1 MKPRPE
7 VVVLDR
13 TGVILHANEAW
24 ALGTAAGA
32 HPFGRGSSYFAVS
45 GMAGEIEAG
54 IRAVLEGRRSE
65 FRSEYPVASGGPRA
79 GDVRRMLVAATALAT
94 DGGGAIVTHT
104 DMTAERSAEEE
115 LQRAKQAAEAADH
128 AKSAFLASMSHEL
141 RTPLNSIIGFS
152 QLLEDGTGG
161 ALTERQHKYAVN
173 ILTSGRQLLDLID
186 NVLELT
192 KVEAGHLSLQL
203 SLFEVEAVLRDLH
216 TLVQRLA
223 ERKRIAL
230 TMEAGED
237 LLPVTA
243 DRPKVK
249 QVLFNLLSNAIKFT
263 PEGGAV
269 GVRASRV
276 VSPPD
281 ASPAAGGWFEV
292 VVSDTGIGIPAER
305 LDHLFDTFVPTG
317 PTGGEGAGGGERPG
331 VGLAL
336 ARRLVELHG
345 GRIRVESAVGS
356 GTTVTVQLPVAAR
369 SAETPVAV
377 VGSTHGETER
387 PGPLVLVVEDDPQA
401 GELLSDYL
409 RAGGYA
415 VARAHTGEQALRL
428 VRDLQP
434 VAITLD
440 LLLPDRDGLE
450 LLALLKSLPATH
462 EIPVIVVSVTAP
474 RDVAIQLGAFA
485 WLMKPVQRSALLE
498 VLDRALQAAGAVP
511 LATGSGTG

>member
-1 MKPRPE
+1 MTAPKPE
-7 VVVLDR
+7 MVVLDR
-13 TGVILHANEAW
+13 TGEILHANEAW
-24 ALGTAAGA
+24 ALGTGAGA
-32 HPFGRGSSYFAVS
+32 NAFGRGSSYFGVT
-45 GMAGEIEAG
+45 GTAGDMEAG

-65 FRSEYPVASGGPRA
+65 FRSEVRA
-79 GDVRRMLVAATALAT
+79 GSGRLVLVAATALAT

-104 DMTAERSAEEE
+104 DVTAERSAEVE
-115 LQRAKQAAEAADH
+115 LLRARQTAEAADH
-128 AKSAFLASMSHEL
+128 ARSAFLASMSHEL

-173 ILTSGRQLLDLID
+173 ILASGRQLLELID

-192 KVEAGHLSLQL
+192 KVEAGYLSLQL

-230 TMEAGED
+230 TMKAGED

-249 QVLFNLLSNAIKFT
+249 QILFNLLSNAIKFT

-269 GVRASRV
+269 SVRAGRV
-276 VSPPD
+276 ASPPD
-281 ASPAAGGWFEV
+281 ASPGDWFEV
-292 VVSDTGIGIPAER
+292 VVSDSGMGIPAER
-305 LDHLFDTFVPTG
+305 LDHLFDAFRRPGEDTG
-317 PTGGEGAGGGERPG
+317 ERGRPG

-336 ARRLVELHG
+336 ARRLVEVHG
-345 GRIRVESAVGS
+345 GRIRVESVLGS

-369 SAETPVAV
+369 STESPVAM
-377 VGSTHGETER
+377 VGQTRGEAER
-387 PGPLVLVVEDDPQA
+387 HGPLVLVVEDDRQA

-409 RAGGYA
+409 TGGGYA
-415 VARAHTGEQALRL
+415 VVRAHTGEQALRL
-428 VRDLQP
+428 VRDVQP

-450 LLALLKSLPATH
+450 VLALLKSLPATH
-462 EIPVIVVSVTAP
+462 DIPVVVVSVTAP
-474 RDVAIQLGAFA
+474 RDVAMQLGAFA
-485 WLMKPVQRSALLE
+485 WLTKPVQRSTLLE
-498 VLDRALQAAGAVP
+498 MLDRALQGTGGVP
-511 LATGSGTG
+511 LAAGGEAG

>member
-1 MKPRPE
+1 MTPPPRPE
-7 VVVLDR
+7 IVVLDR
-13 TGVILHANEAW
+13 TGVILQANEAW
-24 ALGTAAGA
+24 ALGAGAGA
-32 HPFGRGSSYFAVS
+32 HTFGRGGSYFVVT
-45 GMAGEIEAG
+45 GTAGEMEAG

-65 FRSEYPVASGGPRA
+65 FRSEYREASG
-79 GDVRRMLVAATALAT
+79 RRVLVAATALAT

-104 DMTAERSAEEE
+104 DVTAERSAEAE
-115 LQRAKQAAEAADH
+115 LQRAKQTAEAADH
-128 AKSAFLASMSHEL
+128 ARAAFLASMSHEL

-152 QLLEDGTGG
+152 QLLEDGTAG

-173 ILTSGRQLLDLID
+173 ILTSGRQLLELID

-203 SLFEVEAVLRDLH
+203 SLFEVAAVLRDLH

-230 TMEAGED
+230 TLNAGED

-249 QVLFNLLSNAIKFT
+249 QILFNLLSNAIKFT

-269 GVRASRV
+269 AVRASRAAP
-276 VSPPD
+276 PPD
-281 ASPAAGGWFEV
+281 AAPTAGDWFEF
-292 VVSDTGIGIPAER
+292 VVSDSGAGIPAER
-305 LDHLFDTFVPTG
+305 LDHLFDAFVRPG
-317 PTGGEGAGGGERPG
+317 SEGGGGERPG

-356 GTTVTVQLPVAAR
+356 GTTVTVQLPLAAR
-369 SAETPVAV
+369 SPESPVAV
-377 VGSTHGETER
+377 VGPTRGEAER
-387 PGPLVLVVEDDPQA
+387 PGPLVLVVEDDRQA

-409 RAGGYA
+409 TGGGYA
-415 VARAHTGEQALRL
+415 VVRAHTGEQALRL
-428 VRDLQP
+428 VRDMQP

-450 LLALLKSLPATH
+450 VLALLKSLPATH
-462 EIPVIVVSVTAP
+462 DIPVVVVSVTAP
-474 RDVAIQLGAFA
+474 RDVAMQLGAFA
-485 WLMKPVQRSALLE
+485 WLTKPVQRSALLE

-511 LATGSGTG
+511 LAAGGDAG

>member
-1 MKPRPE
+1 MTTRPRPE

-13 TGVILHANEAW
+13 SGVILHANEAW

-32 HPFGRGSSYFAVS
+32 PPFGRGSSYFAVS
-45 GMAGEIEAG
+45 GTAGEIEAG

-65 FRSEYPVASGGPRA
+65 FRSEVQVAPRGAAA

-173 ILTSGRQLLDLID
+173 ILTSGRHLLELID

-230 TMEAGED
+230 TMKAGED

-276 VSPPD
+276 APD
-281 ASPAAGGWFEV
+281 VAPGPGDWFEV
-292 VVSDTGIGIPAER
+292 VVSDSGVGIAAER
-305 LDHLFDTFVPTG
+305 LDRLFDAFVRTG
-317 PTGGEGAGGGERPG
+317 PAGDAGGAERPG
-331 VGLAL
+331 VGLAM

-345 GRIRVESAVGS
+345 GRIRVESTVGS

-369 SAETPVAV
+369 ATETPVAV
-377 VGSTHGETER
+377 VGPTRGETER
-387 PGPLVLVVEDDPQA
+387 AGPLVLVVEDDRQA

-409 RAGGYA
+409 TGGGYA

-462 EIPVIVVSVTAP
+462 EIPVVVVSVTAP

-511 LATGSGTG
+511 LAAGGGG

>member
-1 MKPRPE
+1 M
-7 VVVLDR
+7 VVLDR
-13 TGVILHANEAW
+13 AGVILHANEAW
-24 ALGTAAGA
+24 ALGTGAGA
-32 HPFGRGSSYFAVS
+32 HAFGRGSSYFVVT
-45 GMAGEIEAG
+45 GTAGDMEAG
-54 IRAVLEGRRSE
+54 IHAVLEGRRSE
-65 FRSEYPVASGGPRA
+65 FRSEYRAASE
-79 GDVRRMLVAATALAT
+79 RRVLVAATALAT

-104 DMTAERSAEEE
+104 DVTAERSAEED
-115 LQRAKQAAEAADH
+115 LQRAKQTAEAADH
-128 AKSAFLASMSHEL
+128 ARSAFLASMSHEL

-173 ILTSGRQLLDLID
+173 ILTSGRQLLELID

-223 ERKRIAL
+223 ERKRIGL
-230 TMEAGED
+230 TMKAGED

-249 QVLFNLLSNAIKFT
+249 QILFNLLSNAIKFT

-269 GVRASRV
+269 SVRAGRV
-276 VSPPD
+276 APPPD
-281 ASPAAGGWFEV
+281 VAPGEWFEV
-292 VVSDTGIGIPAER
+292 VVSDSGVGIPAER
-305 LDHLFDTFVPTG
+305 LDHLFDAFVRPG
-317 PTGGEGAGGGERPG
+317 DDAGGGGRPG

-345 GRIRVESAVGS
+345 GRIRVESAIGS

-369 SAETPVAV
+369 STESPVAV
-377 VGSTHGETER
+377 VDPSRGEAER
-387 PGPLVLVVEDDPQA
+387 PGPLVLVVEDDRQA

-409 RAGGYA
+409 TGGGYA
-415 VARAHTGEQALRL
+415 VIRAHTGEQALRL
-428 VRDLQP
+428 VRDVQP

-450 LLALLKSLPATH
+450 VLALLKSLPATH
-462 EIPVIVVSVTAP
+462 DIPVVVVSVTAP
-474 RDVAIQLGAFA
+474 RDVAMQLGAFA
-485 WLMKPVQRSALLE
+485 WLTKPVQRSALLE
-498 VLDRALQAAGAVP
+498 VLDRALQAASAVP
-511 LATGSGTG
+511 LAAGGEAG

>member
-1 MKPRPE
+1 MLHSRPE
-7 VVVLDR
+7 FVVLDR
-13 TGVILHANEAW
+13 AGVILHANEAW

-32 HPFGRGSSYFAVS
+32 PPFGRGSSYFAIS
-45 GMAGEIEAG
+45 GTTGEIEAG

-65 FRSEYPVASGGPRA
+65 FRSEYQAASDEGQA
-79 GDVRRMLVAATALAT
+79 GAVRRMLVAATALAT
-94 DGGGAIVTHT
+94 EGGGAIVTHT

-115 LQRAKQAAEAADH
+115 LQRAKQSAEAADH

-173 ILTSGRQLLDLID
+173 ILTSGRQLLDQID

-230 TMEAGED
+230 TLKAGED

-249 QVLFNLLSNAIKFT
+249 QILFNLLSNAIKFT

-276 VSPPD
+276 APP
-281 ASPAAGGWFEV
+281 PAAGPAVGDWFEV
-292 VVSDTGIGIPAER
+292 AVSDSGVGIPPER
-305 LDHLFDTFVPTG
+305 LDHLFDAFARTDV
-317 PTGGEGAGGGERPG
+317 AGGERPG

-345 GRIRVESAVGS
+345 GRIRVDSAVGS
-356 GTTVTVQLPVAAR
+356 GTTVTVQLPVAAH
-369 SAETPVAV
+369 STATPVAV
-377 VGSTHGETER
+377 VGPTSGEPER
-387 PGPLVLVVEDDPQA
+387 PGPLVLVVEDDRQA
-401 GELLSDYL
+401 GDLLSDYL
-409 RAGGYA
+409 MGGGYA
-415 VARAHTGEQALRL
+415 VAQAHTGEQALRL

-462 EIPVIVVSVTAP
+462 EIPVVVVSVTAP

-511 LATGSGTG
+511 EAAGGGTG

>member
-1 MKPRPE
+1 MPADGEDGVTSRPE

-13 TGVILHANEAW
+13 AGVILHANEAW
-24 ALGTAAGA
+24 ALGTGAGA
-32 HPFGRGSSYFAVS
+32 NAFGRGSSYFGVT
-45 GMAGEIEAG
+45 GTAGDMEAG

-65 FRSEYPVASGGPRA
+65 FRSEWRA
-79 GDVRRMLVAATALAT
+79 GSGHLVLVVATALAT

-104 DMTAERSAEEE
+104 DVTAERSAEVE
-115 LQRAKQAAEAADH
+115 LQRARQTAEAADH
-128 AKSAFLASMSHEL
+128 ARSAFLASMSHEL

-173 ILTSGRQLLDLID
+173 ILASGRQLLELID

-223 ERKRIAL
+223 ERKRIVL
-230 TMEAGED
+230 TMNAGED

-249 QVLFNLLSNAIKFT
+249 QILFNLLSNAIKFT

-269 GVRASRV
+269 SVRASRV
-276 VSPPD
+276 APPPD
-281 ASPAAGGWFEV
+281 AAPGDWFEV
-292 VVSDTGIGIPAER
+292 VVSDSGVGIPAER
-305 LDHLFDTFVPTG
+305 LDHLFDALRPGEDTG
-317 PTGGEGAGGGERPG
+317 ERGRPG

-336 ARRLVELHG
+336 ARRLVEVHG
-345 GRIRVESAVGS
+345 GRIRVESVLGS

-369 SAETPVAV
+369 STESPVAV
-377 VGSTHGETER
+377 VGPTRGEAER
-387 PGPLVLVVEDDPQA
+387 PGPLVLVVEDDRQA

-409 RAGGYA
+409 TGGGYA
-415 VARAHTGEQALRL
+415 VVRAHTGEQALRL
-428 VRDLQP
+428 VRDVQP

-450 LLALLKSLPATH
+450 VLALLKSLPATH
-462 EIPVIVVSVTAP
+462 DIPVVVVSVTAP
-474 RDVAIQLGAFA
+474 REVATQLGAFA
-485 WLMKPVQRSALLE
+485 WLTKPVQRNALLE
-498 VLDRALQAAGAVP
+498 MLDRALQATGGVP
-511 LATGSGTG
+511 LAAGGEAG